1 MSVIEDIFVH
11 PKTCYKFKNKS
22 VDDSTLHELYEL
34 TKWGATSFNSSPM
47 RLKFLKSTEAKQRLS
62 KLVSDDNVQKVID
75 AQHLK
80 VFGVSREERRK
91 KRQALEG
98 RQEGASDWSVYD
110 LPPAMR
116 SS

>member
-22 VDDSTLHELYEL
+22 VDDITLHELYEL

-47 RLKFLKSTEAKQRLS
+47 RLKFLKSTESKQRLS

-75 AQHLK
+75 SPVCAIIVMDTELWK
-80 VFGVSREERRK
+80 DLPKGVSLSIDPDPLK
-91 KRQALEG
+91 L
-98 RQEGASDWSVYD
+98 
-110 LPPAMR
+110 
-116 SS
+116 

>member
-47 RLKFLKSTEAKQRLS
+47 RLKFLKSTL
-62 KLVSDDNVQKVID
+62 
-75 AQHLK
+75 
-80 VFGVSREERRK
+80 
-91 KRQALEG
+91 
-98 RQEGASDWSVYD
+98 
-110 LPPAMR
+110 
-116 SS
+116 